1 MSKRPLPLIA
11 TLLLGGAIA
20 LTGCSSSGSS
30 GSTTTTSTTAKAAAT
45 TTTTSPVPIENNAA
59 IRTQAVITSCTA
71 APGGWQASGTATNP
85 GKASYDYKLTV
96 YFTSAQA
103 TVLGSGQTSVTV
115 GAKSTGKW
123 KVTATFPA
131 PAGVKCVLVGVK

>member
-1 MSKRPLPLIA
+1 MTNRPLPLIA

-20 LTGCSSSGSS
+20 LTGCSSSTS
-30 GSTTTTSTTAKAAAT
+30 GSTTTTAKAPAT
-45 TTTTSPVPIENNAA
+45 TTTTSPVPIHNNAA
-59 IRTQAVITSCTA
+59 IRTQAVITACTA

-85 GKASYDYKLTV
+85 GTASYHYKLTV

-115 GAKSTGKW
+115 AAKSTGKW

-131 PAGVKCVLVGVK
+131 PTGVKCVLVGVE